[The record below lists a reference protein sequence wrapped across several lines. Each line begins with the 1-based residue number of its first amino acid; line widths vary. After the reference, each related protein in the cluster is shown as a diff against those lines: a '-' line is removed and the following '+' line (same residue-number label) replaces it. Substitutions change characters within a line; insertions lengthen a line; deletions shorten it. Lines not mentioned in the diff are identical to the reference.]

1 MGYSNECL
9 GSDLGWGKKICL
21 IINSTDK
28 MYCRRLKK
36 VCIYGWRDAK
46 EISQNP
52 EVRKSHIAIFCDIL
66 YCYLNYGVWSN
77 QYKKGNVYSL
87 KAKDKQRFCIKYQEK
102 NDKRDRWIKGF
113 FDNYRFLNKWSG
125 LKYEQSSR
133 LQLKRHAAY
142 RQQYGLGENCVV
154 GYNVILHR
162 HHFSDSVIVTGK
174 NCLLAEGVN
183 IDYTGGLTMGN
194 TVSISE
200 GAKILTHN
208 HSLDYSSIGDDKGCE
223 LTPLVIQDSVWIG
236 AKAVILPGVKEI
248 GRGAMISSSCCVRSK
263 VLPYAIMMGNPAK
276 LVGFR
281 FLPKVIVEIEKSR
294 YSESERI
301 PLDLLESN
309 YQKYYKD
316 RIKEIK
322 EFVKQ

>member
-1 MGYSNECL
+1 
-9 GSDLGWGKKICL
+9 
-21 IINSTDK
+21 
-28 MYCRRLKK
+28 MYFRRLKK
-36 VCIYGWRDAK
+36 VFKYGWQDAGS
-46 EISQNP
+46 ISQEP
-52 EVRKSHIAIFCDIL
+52 EVNKNRMAVFCDIL
-66 YCYLNYGVWSN
+66 NCYLRYGVWSN
-77 QYKKGNVYSL
+77 QYKKEHVYSL
-87 KAKDKQRFCIKYQEK
+87 SAEERQCVCLKYQEK

-113 FDNYRFLNKWSG
+113 FANYRFLNKWSS

-133 LQLKRHAAY
+133 LQLKRLAAY
-142 RQQYGLGENCVV
+142 RRQYGLGENCFV
-154 GYNVILHR
+154 GHNVILHR
-162 HHFSDSVIVTGK
+162 HHFSDSVITTGK
-174 NCLLAEGVN
+174 NCLLAEDVN

-208 HSLDYSSIGDDKGCE
+208 HSLDYSSIGEDKGCE
-223 LTPLVIQDSVWIG
+223 QTPLVIHDSVWIG

-248 GRGAMISSSCCVRSK
+248 GRGAMISSSSCVRSK

-281 FLPKVIVEIEKSR
+281 FLPKVIAEIEKSR

-309 YQKYYKD
+309 YQKYYKA

-322 EFVKQ
+322 EFVKP